1 MNKKIG
7 IVAIGIVLICV
18 IVLIPNLKEVIR
30 EKKTSGEEEKVITA
44 LAKSDQKLEF
54 IHGNFSYRVM
64 EWNETTMTGKVEVTG
79 FVTGQKKM
87 EIPSTVTGNRGSVYE
102 VTALKAGLFLG
113 NQEVEAIHIPETIR
127 TIKKNCFTG
136 SSKLKKITVS
146 EKNPYYK
153 VKDNTLFTKS
163 GKTLVAVIDTG
174 VYYLIPKGV
183 TVIREGA
190 FVYCKNLKEVRF
202 PDTLKEIGSL
212 FDNSCPKL
220 TNIIFK
226 GKKLPKFK
234 KAENKV
240 DLGVHKKLRITIPKG
255 TKADYQEKLE
265 KVYILSEAS
274 LKEDKN
280 SDKKKVYL
288 TFDDGPSQNTDE
300 ILEILDKYNAKATFF
315 VLGRTDKQA
324 IEDYRKIVKKG
335 HTIGVHSTSHQYKKV
350 YASLKSLKEDFTT
363 TRDIVWKATGIKPM
377 LYRFPGGSSNSFC
390 KGKKIKKYINYFNDI
405 GVEYVD
411 WNASNEDANG
421 RNYTPKQLVNNAIR
435 TIEKAQSAPVV
446 LMHDAAAKR
455 KTVDALPGLLKK
467 LNDLGYSCEALN
479 EYVPPVHHR

>member
-7 IVAIGIVLICV
+7 IVIIGIVLICV
-18 IVLIPNLKEVIR
+18 IVLIPNLKEVIS
-30 EKKTSGEEEKVITA
+30 EKKPSEEEKVITA

-54 IHGNFSYRVM
+54 IDGNFSYRVM
-64 EWNETTMTGKVEVTG
+64 EWNETSMTGKVEVTG
-79 FVTGQKKM
+79 YVKSQKKM
-87 EIPSTVTGNRGSVYE
+87 EIPAIVTGNRGSVYE
-102 VTALKAGLFLG
+102 VTALKAELFSG
-113 NQEVEAIHIPETIR
+113 NKKVEAIHIPETIK

-136 SSKLKKITVS
+136 CNRLKKITVAK
-146 EKNPYYK
+146 KNPYYK

-163 GKTLVAVIDTG
+163 EKTLVAVIDTG

-183 TVIREGA
+183 KVIREGA
-190 FVYCKNLKEVRF
+190 FVYCKNLKEIRF
-202 PDTLKEIGSL
+202 PDTVKEIGSL
-212 FDNSCPKL
+212 SDITCPKL
-220 TNIIFK
+220 TSIIFK
-226 GKKLPKFK
+226 NKKVPMLTKTK
-234 KAENKV
+234 NKV
-240 DLGVHKKLRITIPKG
+240 NLGAHKNIKITVPKG
-255 TKADYQEKLE
+255 TKSQYRQKLE
-265 KVYILSEAS
+265 KVYSLSEVT
-274 LKEDKN
+274 LREDKN
-280 SDKKKVYL
+280 SEKKKVYL

-300 ILEILDKYNAKATFF
+300 ILKILDTYNAKATFF
-315 VLGRTDKQA
+315 VLGRTDKQTA
-324 IEDYRKIVKKG
+324 EDYRKIVEKG

-390 KGKKIKKYINYFNDI
+390 KGKKIVRYIKYFNDI

-421 RNYTPKQLVNNAIR
+421 RYYTPKQLANNAIR
-435 TIEKAQSAPVV
+435 TIQKAQSAPVV

-455 KTVDALPGLLKK
+455 KTVDALPQLLKK
-467 LNDLGYSCEALN
+467 LDELGYSCEALD